1 MQFEYCGLDK
11 TAEKVEIFPECEA
24 KINLPLNCQKDP
36 FDLKPNEKIRALN
49 LLKFRDVFISS
60 EGALFKGLSISEESL
75 FHEGVKKF
83 YQKNSD
89 KFKFFKR
96 NYLKRPTIKV
106 PKAMLAFDPWSLI
119 NYYHWLCDSMMRVAA
134 GVKFLEDDA
143 VLILPYDKHSIKSE
157 IILDCLKAFG
167 ISENKILKL
176 KKNQKVKVSELLMPS
191 HTTQIGAIY
200 FREELLNLVRDKII
214 NFYANSAKTNLGSRI
229 YISRSKAAYRKIS
242 NEDEVIKLLK
252 KYDFTI
258 VNMEDYSF
266 ADQISISNQ
275 ASCLISCHG
284 AGLANILFM
293 QKNSFVLELINENLI
308 RPHFYILASGAS
320 VNYLQRKCQQTSQKN
335 FEENA
340 DITVDIAG
348 LEADLQIMITN

>member
-1 MQFEYCGLDK
+1 MQFEYCELDK
-11 TAEKVEIFPECEA
+11 IAEKIEIFSECEA
-24 KINLPLNCQKDP
+24 KIKLPLNSAKDP
-36 FDLKPNEKIRALN
+36 FGLDPNEKIRAVS
-49 LLKFRDVFISS
+49 LLKFKNVFISS

-75 FHEGVKKF
+75 FHDGVKQF
-83 YQKNSD
+83 YQKKSD

-96 NYLKRPTIKV
+96 NYLKRKTIKV
-106 PKAMLAFDPWSLI
+106 PKAMLAFDPWSRI
-119 NYYHWLCDSMMRVAA
+119 NYYHWLCDAMMRVAA
-134 GVKFLEDDA
+134 GVKFLEEDA
-143 VLILPYDKHSIKSE
+143 LLILPYDKHSIKNE

-167 ISENKILKL
+167 IAENYILKL
-176 KKNQKVKVSELLMPS
+176 EKNQKVQVAELVM
-191 HTTQIGAIY
+191 TTHATQAGAIY
-200 FREELLNLVRDKII
+200 FREELLNLVREKII
-214 NFYANSAKTNLGSRI
+214 NFYSNSPKTNLGSRI

-242 NEDEVIKLLK
+242 NEDEVINLLK
-252 KYDFTI
+252 KYDFAI

-266 ADQISISNQ
+266 VDQINIAHQ

-293 QKNSFVLELINENLI
+293 KKNSFVLELINENLS

-320 VNYLQRKCQQTSQKN
+320 VNYLQRKSPQTSQKN

-348 LEADLQIMITN
+348 LEADLQLMINN